1 MTVVRWPG
9 VRAAMRI
16 VGNGRLVFARPGGGS
31 ADPEL
36 TVGSEICSHP
46 ACRLRLFSV
55 MRLCPAKPS
64 LVAGRPARTAILD
77 AIRSEL
83 RIAGSGS
90 RFKVFQLKTA
100 ASWAY
105 FEGNEIVHIEGREWQ
120 ETDLTVKTLL
130 YEDDGCGQVRALWSL
145 PNDSHLPLREF
156 ECWTAEQPAR
166 RRLPAMLFP

>member
-1 MTVVRWPG
+1 
-9 VRAAMRI
+9 
-16 VGNGRLVFARPGGGS
+16 
-31 ADPEL
+31 
-36 TVGSEICSHP
+36 
-46 ACRLRLFSV
+46 